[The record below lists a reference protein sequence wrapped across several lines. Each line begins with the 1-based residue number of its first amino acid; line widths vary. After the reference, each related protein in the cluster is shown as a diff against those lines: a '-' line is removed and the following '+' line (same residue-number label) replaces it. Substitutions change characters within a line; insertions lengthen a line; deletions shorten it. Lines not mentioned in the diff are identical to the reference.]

1 MMKINILCSFL
12 LLSIFT
18 QAQPFTGL
26 YNFAGVTTSSG
37 LTDPTAVPTAT
48 GVTFGSFK
56 AVVATTNPNATGR
69 FSFTS
74 MPLGATTG
82 SNTFSGAIDL
92 AKYYEVIIEPQN
104 NFRINLS
111 AITFT
116 FQRSGTGVRQYVVRS
131 SADSY
136 AANLPASIN
145 PANANLQVVA
155 TNIFQVDDAATAAND
170 GSTITLTGFTNIT
183 APVAFRFYGFN
194 AESNAG
200 TFSIDNV
207 SVTGEALPIAGAPV
221 ITPSAGAFVFPS
233 TAFGNT
239 APIQSYTVLGESLVA
254 NMDLAVAAPFSIST
268 DSLTFTNA
276 LSLTP
281 AEVATPKKIFV
292 KFAPTV
298 SGSFADSI
306 VHTSTGA
313 TTKKISLR
321 GEGTDPANFAFN
333 FNTCTDLGVPGTGF
347 ISYSV
352 TGGQLWT
359 CTNFGHNFTR
369 GVNMNGFFGGS
380 QENEDWLISPPL
392 NLGSFNL
399 PVLSFYSRAEFS
411 GLPLEL
417 LVSTNYDG
425 VGNPNA
431 ATWTTLNV
439 DLPIVGSNVWTLT
452 DNINLEAYKSF
463 PKVFIAY
470 KYISSP
476 VAGSPRWSLDD
487 INITNRTQLFYTNPA
502 SLDLGEA
509 AVGASSA
516 GKPISLQAIG
526 YGDITVN
533 APVGF
538 EVSADNISF
547 SSSIILPVATTTAG
561 TTFFARFTPSVKELK
576 RTGQLNF
583 TGTGFNST
591 RIMLTA
597 SSYPKSQT
605 LDVVTYNMK
614 FFGSSPTNTATQPQ
628 KDAQK
633 NNMKIVFDHLNADVV
648 GVQEVSSDSLM
659 GKLLEI
665 LPGYAVVLSPR
676 WSASYL
682 PPDPAFPPQKVGFVY
697 KTSTMQLVET
707 RVMFERQFDSAR
719 AGFNTIP
726 NYPTGSASNFWS
738 SGRLPFMATF
748 DATINGNSKR
758 IRIISI
764 HAKSGSGANE
774 DYQRRVYD
782 TRILKDSLDLN
793 YATDSVIIVGDYNDP
808 LLVSEYGT
816 GLASP
821 YKIFVDDN
829 QKYEGVT
836 VPLETANR
844 PTYIGS
850 TNGSTIDHHII
861 TNELKQYYVP
871 NSVDIDDPRN
881 YVPNYSNSTSDH
893 LPVFARYDFTN
904 AALPVTITKIDASL
918 FGKNVL
924 VRWATATELNS
935 SYFLVERSVDGI
947 HFESIG
953 KVAAAGSSI
962 ALRDYIFTDTKP
974 AEGINFYR
982 IKTVDTDGRFAY
994 TAIVKISI
1002 GNIVKITMQVFPNP
1016 VMNSVKI
1023 SLGNADAANTAWQL
1037 ISGDG
1042 KILLQ
1047 GKGNAAAMNT
1057 TINSHLNQLN
1067 KGMYL
1072 LKANTGNASYI
1083 AKFIKE

>member
-1 MMKINILCSFL
+1 MAS
-12 LLSIFT
+12 
-18 QAQPFTGL
+18 AQPFNGL
-26 YNFAGVTTSSG
+26 YNFAGITTSSG

-48 GVTFGSFK
+48 GVSFGSFK
-56 AVVATTNPNATGR
+56 AVVATANPNAAGR

-74 MPLGATTG
+74 MPLGASNG
-82 SNTFSGAIDL
+82 SNTFSGTIDL
-92 AKYYEVIIEPQN
+92 AKYYEVTITPEN

-111 AITFT
+111 SIIFT
-116 FQRSGTGVRQYVVRS
+116 IQRSGSGIRQYVVRS

-155 TNIFQVDDAATAAND
+155 TNIFQVDDAATTAND

-183 APVAFRFYGFN
+183 APVVFRFYGFN
-194 AESNAG
+194 AETNAG

-207 SVTGEALPIAGAPV
+207 AVTGEALPVAGAAV
-221 ITPSAGAFVFPS
+221 ITPSASSFVFPS
-233 TAFGNT
+233 TAFGAA
-239 APIQSYTVLGESLVA
+239 APIQSYTVLGESLTA
-254 NMDLAVAAPFSIST
+254 NVELAVAAPFSIST
-268 DSLTFTNA
+268 DSLLFTNA

-281 AEVATPKKIFV
+281 AEVATPKKLFV
-292 KFAPTV
+292 KFAPTLA
-298 SGSFADSI
+298 GSFADTILLS
-306 VHTSTGA
+306 STGA
-313 TTKKISLR
+313 TIKKISLR
-321 GEGTDPANFAFN
+321 GEGTDPANFSFN
-333 FNTCTDLGVPGTGF
+333 FNTCSDLGVPGTGF

-352 TGGQLWT
+352 TGRQLWA
-359 CTNFGHNFTR
+359 CTNFGRNTTK

-380 QENEDWLISPPL
+380 QDNEDWLISPPL
-392 NLGSFNL
+392 SLGSFNI

-411 GLPLEL
+411 GLPLVL

-425 VGNPNA
+425 VGNPNT

-452 DNINLEAYKSF
+452 DNINLEAYKGF

-476 VAGSPRWSLDD
+476 VAGSPRWTLDD
-487 INITNRTQLFYTNPA
+487 INIDNRTQLFYTNPA
-502 SLDLGEA
+502 TADLGEA
-509 AVGASSA
+509 SVGAASA

-526 YGDITVN
+526 YGDITIN
-533 APVGF
+533 APAGF
-538 EVSADNISF
+538 QVSANNTGF
-547 SSSIILPVATTTAG
+547 SGSIIIPAANATAG
-561 TTFFARFTPSVKELK
+561 TTFYVRFLPPVKELK
-576 RTGQLNF
+576 STGQLHF
-583 TGTGFNST
+583 AGTGFNST

-597 SSYPKSQT
+597 SSYLKSQT
-605 LDVVTYNMK
+605 LDLVSYNMK

-633 NNMKIVFDHLNADVV
+633 NNMKMVYDHLNADVI

-682 PPDPAFPPQKVGFVY
+682 PPDASFPPQKVGFVY

-719 AGFNTIP
+719 AGFNTILG
-726 NYPTGSASNFWS
+726 YPTGSASNFWS

-748 DATINGNSKR
+748 DATINGITKR

-774 DYQRRVYD
+774 DYQRRIYD
-782 TRILKDSLDLN
+782 TRVLKDSLDLY
-793 YATDSVIIVGDYNDP
+793 YANESVILVGDYNDP
-808 LLVSEYGT
+808 LVLSEYGT
-816 GLASP
+816 GLPSP
-821 YKIFVDDN
+821 YKIFIDDN

-836 VPLETANR
+836 LPLETANR

-861 TNELKQYYVP
+861 TNELQPFYVP
-871 NSVDIDDPRN
+871 NSADIDDPRN
-881 YVPNYSNSTSDH
+881 YIANYTNSTSDH
-893 LPVFARYDFTN
+893 LPVFTRYDFTN
-904 AALPVTITKIDASL
+904 TALPVTITKIDASL

-924 VRWATATELNS
+924 VKWTTATELNS
-935 SYFLVERSVDGI
+935 SHFLVERSADGI

-953 KVAAAGSSI
+953 KVAAAGSSV
-962 ALRDYIFTDTKP
+962 ALRSYIFTDTNP
-974 AEGINFYR
+974 VEGINYYR
-982 IKTVDTDGRFAY
+982 LKSVDVDGRYTY
-994 TAIVKISI
+994 TAIVKVTI
-1002 GNIVKITMQVFPNP
+1002 GTALKITMQMYPNP
-1016 VMNSVKI
+1016 VTNSIKV
-1023 SLGNADAANTAWQL
+1023 SLSFADAAIANWQL

-1042 KILLQ
+1042 KILMQ
-1047 GKGNAAAMNT
+1047 GKGNVASINT
-1057 TINSHLNQLN
+1057 AINQKIHQLN
-1067 KGMYL
+1067 SGMYL
-1072 LKANTGNASYI
+1072 LKAAMENKNFVT
-1083 AKFIKE
+1083 KFIKE